1 MKIKQLFTTQ
11 QEREIDV
18 ETPSYYNDC
27 SSMIAVYSEDLV
39 ISVLD
44 LPTEYVSIR
53 KCHISDYRNF
63 IELVTERKRI
73 TEKEFLDAYDQALS
87 KIEIPVPQID

>member
-18 ETPSYYNDC
+18 ETPSFYNDY
-27 SSMIAVYSEDLV
+27 SSMVAVYSEDLV
-39 ISVLD
+39 ISVLN
-44 LPTEYVSIR
+44 LSNGFVNIS
-53 KCHISDYRNF
+53 KCQISNYRNF
-63 IELVTERKRI
+63 IELVTKRERI